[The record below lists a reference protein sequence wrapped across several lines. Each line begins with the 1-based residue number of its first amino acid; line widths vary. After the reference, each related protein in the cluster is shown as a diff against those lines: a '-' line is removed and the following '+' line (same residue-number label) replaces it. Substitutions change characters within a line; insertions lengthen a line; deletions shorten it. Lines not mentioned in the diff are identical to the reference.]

1 VDEVD
6 SIINEE
12 HMDSS
17 AIKQCDRA
25 RLAFQDIVSAID
37 SIESDVVFVKAH
49 WRTKYSALDALRQI
63 GNLVLNNDGVMGS
76 EIHRNFRR
84 DSTLEDVV
92 GNMLC
97 EMTED
102 ERCKI
107 LNEVDEDGDSL
118 MVRIEEVLV
127 EGRHYE
133 IFTSRE
139 DLVRSVRRRIG
150 EYESKEE
157 EEDSIGVGERGWILA
172 RPEGIHFS

>member
-1 VDEVD
+1 
-6 SIINEE
+6 
-12 HMDSS
+12 M
-17 AIKQCDRA
+17 
-25 RLAFQDIVSAID
+25 
-37 SIESDVVFVKAH
+37 
-49 WRTKYSALDALRQI
+49 
-63 GNLVLNNDGVMGS
+63 
-76 EIHRNFRR
+76 
-84 DSTLEDVV
+84 

-102 ERCKI
+102 ERCKT

-157 EEDSIGVGERGWILA
+157 EEDSIGVGECGWILA